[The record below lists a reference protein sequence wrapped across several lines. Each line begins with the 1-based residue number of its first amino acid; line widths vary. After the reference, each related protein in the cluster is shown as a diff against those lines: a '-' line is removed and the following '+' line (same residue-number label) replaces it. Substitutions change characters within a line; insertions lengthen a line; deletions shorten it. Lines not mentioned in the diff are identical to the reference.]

1 MPRLTW
7 ITILLLV
14 LLYVAEMTGM
24 YPHARLLV
32 EIGSGALFALAGV
45 EL

>member
-1 MPRLTW
+1 
-7 ITILLLV
+7 
-14 LLYVAEMTGM
+14 MTGM
-24 YPHARLLV
+24 YPHARQLV